1 MKGNRVIFPDS
12 LKTPRCPKPT
22 GMNLM
27 STKSY
32 VKILCLNGD
41 PPSEADSYH
50 GEFEE
55 EEDNL
60 LLSFYS
66 SIKQRKLSQKPAEFM
81 FFLYYCQ
88 YLIWTVLPLQ
98 TPYAYFYLCPLT

>member
-1 MKGNRVIFPDS
+1 MAILRKIAYKKSSKQITRFMKGNRVIFPDS

-32 VKILCLNGD
+32 VKVLCLNGD
-41 PPSEADSYH
+41 PPSEANSYH

-55 EEDNL
+55 KEDNL

-66 SIKQRKLSQKPAEFM
+66 SIK
-81 FFLYYCQ
+81 
-88 YLIWTVLPLQ
+88 
-98 TPYAYFYLCPLT
+98 

>member
-1 MKGNRVIFPDS
+1 MAILRKIAYKKSSKQITRFMKGNRVIFPDS

-32 VKILCLNGD
+32 VKVLCLNGD

-66 SIKQRKLSQKPAEFM
+66 SIK
-81 FFLYYCQ
+81 
-88 YLIWTVLPLQ
+88 
-98 TPYAYFYLCPLT
+98 

>member
-1 MKGNRVIFPDS
+1 MV
-12 LKTPRCPKPT
+12 T
-22 GMNLM
+22 
-27 STKSY
+27 
-32 VKILCLNGD
+32 

-66 SIKQRKLSQKPAEFM
+66 SIK
-81 FFLYYCQ
+81 
-88 YLIWTVLPLQ
+88 
-98 TPYAYFYLCPLT
+98 